1 MGQSKKEITLEEMFE
16 WLASAGYMFP
26 STPLELARFEKLYND
41 FDYNLSEECVDPFAI
56 INGDYKPKKLK
67 IEFAANIELSEDM
80 KMAARNFK
88 NIPEHILKKLKRNQ
102 NGLGSEE
109 EGSEDKTD

>member
-1 MGQSKKEITLEEMFE
+1 LHPEGHFVLRDPRLDLRVNPLLGQHAIEAFDLLDN
-16 WLASAGYMFP
+16 LALRA
-26 STPLELARFEKLYND
+26 LA
-41 FDYNLSEECVDPFAI
+41 DPFRVADVMNRI
-56 INGDYKPKKLK
+56 ALGLKLN
-67 IEFAANIELSEDM
+67 ALYNIELSEDM

-109 EGSEDKTD
+109 EGSKDKTD